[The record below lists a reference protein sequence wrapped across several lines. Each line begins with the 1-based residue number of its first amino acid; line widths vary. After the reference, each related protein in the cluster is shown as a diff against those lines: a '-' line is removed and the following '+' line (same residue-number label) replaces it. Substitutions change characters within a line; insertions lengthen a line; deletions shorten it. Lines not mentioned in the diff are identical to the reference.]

1 MECIEHTFKTFSK
14 KFEISVPFN
23 CESKNLIYVII
34 CSGCNEKYMGQTQA
48 MLKER
53 LHNFR
58 QYIRQPK
65 KQQIDV
71 EGHIRTCGGRSFKF
85 MLNFAIQESNKIL
98 RESNKTYFIEKFRS
112 ALNKRHK

>member
-71 EGHIRTCGGRSFKF
+71 EGHIRTCGCRSFKI
-85 MLNFAIQESNKIL
+85 MLIL
-98 RESNKTYFIEKFRS
+98 QLRKATKS
-112 ALNKRHK
+112 